1 MRGGWRWAAVVGMA
15 VVLGACGESSDS
27 DDSDKPSGPGPW
39 PTDAMKDY
47 SAAFGLGAGVRSV
60 GVDEGHNIWLLRG
73 AEIGVLRP
81 GDTEPTW
88 TRGVGQAADGFGRD
102 KKALGS
108 TVICGGEAGRA
119 YVGYHTYELQP
130 EVPDKPHAYI
140 PAPGEPHY
148 SAARY
153 AEYQKGDLDAVRVES
168 DGKVVLEEHLW
179 RSAGVSGGSQQ
190 LGIRNTNDFHYDED
204 RSVLTCQRV
213 MRGRDKGDVYLGTNH
228 GVTLVRG
235 LTYNS
240 HRHAAWYRETPRQDG
255 SVAQSLQAGFNWGL
269 GIGPEGEVLVA
280 NDWLV
285 GILEPNGVLEDFDKE
300 RTWEGPVPWRYKGH
314 NAQLNSLEA
323 FDHWRAIAR
332 TKAGVTWVG
341 SRDFGLWRMD
351 QKDRSSANYTRITA
365 LPSDNVSAMAA
376 TDDGV
381 VYVGTDGEGLWRIEE
396 DGETLTRVDTV
407 KGEKVLQLVYDP
419 TVAPAMLYVLT
430 DAGLTVLRED

>member
-1 MRGGWRWAAVVGMA
+1 MRGGWGWAVVGAA
-15 VVLGACGESSDS
+15 VLLGACGESKDGSDS
-27 DDSDKPSGPGPW
+27 DAPSGPGPW
-39 PTDAMKDY
+39 PTDAVKNY
-47 SAAFGLGAGVRSV
+47 SAEFRLGSGVRSV

-81 GDTEPTW
+81 GDMEPRW
-88 TRGVGQAADGFGRD
+88 TRGVGQAAGGFGRD

-119 YVGYHTYELQP
+119 YVGYHTYELQR
-130 EVPDKPHAYI
+130 EVPGKPHAYV
-140 PAPGEPHY
+140 PAPGEPY
-148 SAARY
+148 Y
-153 AEYQKGDLDAVRVES
+153 TAERFAEFQKGDLDAVRVEG
-168 DGKVVLEEHLW
+168 DGTVVLEEHLW

-213 MRGRDKGDVYLGTNH
+213 MRGRDKGDVFIGTNH

-240 HRHAAWYRETPRQDG
+240 HRHAAWYAEGD
-255 SVAQSLQAGFNWGL
+255 SLQAGFNWGL

-280 NDWLV
+280 NDWMV

-323 FDHWRAIAR
+323 FDYWRAIAR
-332 TKAGVTWVG
+332 TKGGVTWVG
-341 SRDFGLWRMD
+341 SKDFGLWRMD
-351 QKDRSSANYTRITA
+351 QKDRSSASYTRLTA
-365 LPSDNVSAMAA
+365 LPSDNVTALAA
-376 TDDGV
+376 TDRDT
-381 VYVGTDGEGLWRIEE
+381 VYVGTHDEGLWRIEE
-396 DGETLTRVDTV
+396 DGQTLTRVDAV
-407 KGEKVLQLVYDP
+407 NGEQVLQLVYDP
-419 TVAPAMLYVLT
+419 TVKPAMLYVLT
-430 DAGLTVLRED
+430 DSGLTVLREE

>member
-1 MRGGWRWAAVVGMA
+1 MRGGWRWVVVGLTM
-15 VVLGACGESSDS
+15 VLGACGDSSDT
-27 DDSDKPSGPGPW
+27 DDTDTPDGPGPW
-39 PTDAMKDY
+39 PTDAVKDY
-47 SAAFGLGAGVRSV
+47 AAFGIGAGVRSV
-60 GVDEGHNIWLLRG
+60 GVDEGHNIWLLKG

-81 GDTEPTW
+81 GDTEPSW

-119 YVGYHTYELQP
+119 YVGYHTYELQR
-130 EVPDKPHAYI
+130 EIPDKPHAYI

-148 SAARY
+148 TEARF
-153 AEYQKGDLDAVRVES
+153 AEYQKGDLDAVRLES
-168 DGKVVLEEHLW
+168 NGKVVLEEHLW
-179 RSAGVSGGSQQ
+179 RSAGVSGGKQQ

-213 MRGRDKGDVYLGTNH
+213 MRGRDKGDVYIGTNH

-240 HRHAAWYRETPRQDG
+240 HRHAAWYRND
-255 SVAQSLQAGFNWGL
+255 SLQAGFNWGL
-269 GIGPEGEVLVA
+269 GIGPDGEVLVA

-314 NAQLNSLEA
+314 NAQLNSLED
-323 FDHWRAIAR
+323 FDYWRAIAR
-332 TKAGVTWVG
+332 TKAGVTWLG

-351 QKDRSSANYTRITA
+351 QKDRSSATYTRHTA
-365 LPSDNVSAMAA
+365 LPSDNVTALAA
-376 TDDGV
+376 TDGGT
-381 VYVGTDGEGLWRIEE
+381 VYVGTDDEGLWRIEQ
-396 DGETLTRVDTV
+396 DGETLTRVDGV
-407 KGEKVLQLVYDP
+407 NGKQVLQLVYDP

-430 DAGLTVLRED
+430 DAGLTVLRQN

>member
-1 MRGGWRWAAVVGMA
+1 MHGGWRWAAVLGLA
-15 VVLGACGESSDS
+15 LLLGACGESEDR
-27 DDSDKPSGPGPW
+27 DGAGAPGGPGPW
-39 PTDAMKDY
+39 PLEAVKDY
-47 SAAFGLGAGVRSV
+47 SAAYGLGTGVQSV
-60 GVDEGHNIWLLRG
+60 GVDEAYNLWLLRG

-81 GDTEPTW
+81 GDSKPTW
-88 TRGVGQAADGFGRD
+88 TRGVGQAAGGFGRD

-108 TVICGGEAGRA
+108 TVICGGEPGRA

-130 EVPDKPHAYI
+130 TVPGRPHAYM

-148 SAARY
+148 SEQRF
-153 AEYQKGDLDAVRVES
+153 AEYQKGDLDAVHLES
-168 DGKVVLEEHLW
+168 DGTVVLEEHLW
-179 RSAGVSGGSQQ
+179 RSAGVSGGSQR

-213 MRGRDKGDVYLGTNH
+213 MRGRDKGDVYIGTNH

-240 HRHAAWYRETPRQDG
+240 HRHAAWYAEG
-255 SVAQSLQAGFNWGL
+255 ASLQAGFNWGL
-269 GIGPEGEVLVA
+269 GIGPDGEALVA
-280 NDWLV
+280 NDWMV

-314 NAQLNSLEA
+314 NAQLNSLQA

-332 TKAGVTWVG
+332 TPRGTTWVG

-351 QKDRSSANYTRITA
+351 VKDRSSAHYTRVTA
-365 LPSDNVSAMAA
+365 LPADHVTALAA
-376 TDDGV
+376 TDGGH
-381 VYVGTDGEGLWRIEE
+381 VYVGTDDAGLWRLEA
-396 DGETLTRVDTV
+396 DGETLSRVDTV
-407 KGEKVLQLVYDP
+407 QGRRVLQLVYDP

-430 DAGLTVLRED
+430 DTGLTVLREE